1 MFSVSSD
8 AAYLSPDIQLE
19 IWHWAIDTIGMPITV
34 IFLIVVLVLSCLIG
48 RKVCRRVSNSPQ
60 IKGDNNIVGNKIHN
74 TYFIPPS
81 KDNNEQQADTT
92 PLSKREWLLLTSLAD
107 GYERAA
113 GFRAAGAIYHT
124 AGAWPRYF
132 IMQASPRVYTA
143 TEEHYDKDGEMQYIL
158 LEQDSPN
165 SEPYKVR
172 VSGNDSE
179 QQAMLKSLY
188 GLAQARSSAGKE
200 CSVRI

>member
-1 MFSVSSD
+1 METAIIIILLGFAVFL
-8 AAYLSPDIQLE
+8 AFKFITMKPKVIQDE
-19 IWHWAIDTIGMPITV
+19 VEVRGGNPPTNNSGINVQNIAHSTI
-34 IFLIVVLVLSCLIG
+34 
-48 RKVCRRVSNSPQ
+48 
-60 IKGDNNIVGNKIHN
+60 NIVAPTK
-74 TYFIPPS
+74 
-81 KDNNEQQADTT
+81 QATEEIKKEGDI
-92 PLSKREWLLLTSLAD
+92 PLSQRDWLLLTSLAD

-172 VSGNDSE
+172 VGENDSE

-188 GLAQARSSAGKE
+188 GFAQARSSMGKA
-200 CSVRI
+200 CSARI